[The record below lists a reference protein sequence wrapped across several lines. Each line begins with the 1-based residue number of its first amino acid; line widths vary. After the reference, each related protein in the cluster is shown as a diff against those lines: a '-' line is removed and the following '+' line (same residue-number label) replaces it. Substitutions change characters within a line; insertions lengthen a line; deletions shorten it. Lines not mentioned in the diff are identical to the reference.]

1 MISGLQQDEIFR
13 KALSEND
20 GRIHRIC
27 RHYFGS
33 KLECDDAYQEI
44 LLKIWLNIKTFRGEA
59 QLSTW
64 VNRIAVNTCLTHL
77 SKMNR
82 NAHHEVPLPEGG
94 MTEKLQEEDQE
105 NDDSEIKIIFFDDFK
120 SRLGNTDRMLVTLY
134 LEDTDYRDIA
144 EITGLTEGNARARI
158 HRIKKQIRKEWEEKY
173 GT

>member
-1 MISGLQQDEIFR
+1 MVSGLQQDELFR

-20 GRIHRIC
+20 NRIHRIC
-27 RHYFGS
+27 RHYFGR
-33 KLECDDAYQEI
+33 KWEADDAYQEI
-44 LLKIWLNIKTFRGEA
+44 LLKIWLNVKTFRGEA

-77 SKMNR
+77 SKTNR
-82 NAHHEVPLPEGG
+82 NAHNEVPLPEGG
-94 MTEKLQEEDQE
+94 MNEKPQEEDQE
-105 NDDSEIKIIFFDDFK
+105 DDDSEVKIRFFDEFK
-120 SRLGNTDRMLVTLY
+120 SRLGTTDRMLVTLY
-134 LEDTDYRDIA
+134 LEDTDYREIA